1 MINLARM
8 DTLQNVAESYNPQIL
23 IIKELR
29 EQRACQSRTASI
41 V

>member
-1 MINLARM
+1 MISLVGMNAILS
-8 DTLQNVAESYNPQIL
+8 VAESYNPQIL

-29 EQRACQSRTASI
+29 KQRACQSRTASI